1 MIRDVFLD
9 LDDTI
14 LDFGRA
20 EHEALSATMT
30 QMGLTPTP
38 EIILLY
44 NRINLF
50 HWKLLEKGEI
60 TRGRLLVRR
69 FEVFYGEIGVAA
81 DAMRTQAIY
90 EYELGKR
97 SYFLEGAEQMLKD
110 LKEKGY
116 RLYLAS
122 NGTTV
127 VQRPRIK
134 QAGLAPYFDGIFL
147 SEAIGADKPSAAFF
161 DACFAQI
168 PDFDPTRAIILGDSL
183 SSDIL
188 GGHNA
193 GIRTCWYNP
202 HEKEPVGE
210 VTPDFSIASLDEFVP
225 LLESIG

>member
-60 TRGRLLVRR
+60 TRARLLVRR
-69 FEVFYGEIGVAA
+69 FEVFYGEIGVTA
-81 DAMRTQAIY
+81 DAVRTQAIY

-97 SYFLEGAEQMLKD
+97 SYFLEGAEQMLRD

-127 VQRPRIK
+127 VQRPRIR
-134 QAGLAPYFDGIFL
+134 QAGLASYFDGIFL

-202 HEKEPVGE
+202 HAKEPVGE
-210 VTPDFSIASLDEFVP
+210 VTPDFAIASLDEFVP